1 MVELGR
7 VDESVHITLECT
19 LGGDLD
25 VLVSPLPVGGD
36 TEDTS
41 YKERLSASS
50 KRKECIVAC

>member
-25 VLVSPLPVGGD
+25 VLVSPLPVGGHTD
-36 TEDTS
+36 ERRMETVYLKED
-41 YKERLSASS
+41 EG
-50 KRKECIVAC
+50 E